1 MFRLDLSPTYF
12 YPVKLAMLDADGKLE
27 TRVFDARFKRMTQPE
42 GEALVREAESGRLT
56 DQQVVERALVGWRGL
71 QDADGNDLPYTPEN
85 LATVLSVAGL
95 RAAVV
100 TSFLQSQNPKE
111 SAALA
116 AKN

>member
-1 MFRLDLSPTYF
+1 MFRLDLSPSYF
-12 YPVKLAMLDADGKLE
+12 YPVKLAVLDADGKLE
-27 TRVFDARFKRMTQPE
+27 NRIFDARFKRLSQPE

-56 DQQVVERALVGWRGL
+56 DQQVVDRALVGWRGL

-85 LATVLSVAGL
+85 LAIVLSVAGL

-100 TSFLQSQNPKE
+100 TAFLQSQNPKE